1 MQRKDKLTKLVR
13 GLIVILGA
21 TATGKTSLS
30 IKLAQALNAPILSA
44 DSRQVYRHFNIGTS
58 KPSLAE
64 QQGIPHHL
72 IDIAEPDTTLTLA
85 EYQEQAQSLIS
96 EFHDQG
102 ITPILV
108 GGTGL
113 YIKSIVCGMKIPR
126 VAPNLE
132 LRSQLLAL
140 GQNQA
145 HKMLLQVDPNIKIH
159 PNDRFR
165 TIRALEVF
173 YVTGKTLTEQQSQS
187 PPSYP
192 IVQIGINTPENH
204 REIIGDRIE
213 QMIKLGWLEEIQS
226 IQDRYGKNL
235 ALLKTLGYA
244 EMSDYLAGNTD
255 LDTAKELTATHTM
268 QFAKHQRTWFRSN
281 QNISWINRGD
291 RLDEGL
297 LNLIHRKLQQKNQ
310 KKSGDRL
317 DEGLLNL
324 IHDRENR

>member
-1 MQRKDKLTKLVR
+1 LTKLVR
-13 GLIVILGA
+13 GLIVVLGA

-30 IKLAQALNAPILSA
+30 IKLAETLNAPILSA

-58 KPSLAE
+58 KPSLIE
-64 QQGIPHHL
+64 QQDIPHHL
-72 IDIAEPDTTLTLA
+72 IDIAEPNTTLTLA

-140 GQNQA
+140 GQNQC
-145 HKMLLQVDPNIKIH
+145 HKVLLQVDPDTRIH
-159 PNDRFR
+159 ANDRFR

-173 YVTGKTLTEQQSQS
+173 YVTGKTLSEQQSQS

-204 REIIGDRIE
+204 REIIGDRLE
-213 QMIKLGWLEEIQS
+213 QMIELGWLEEIQS
-226 IQDRYGKNL
+226 IQDQYGKNL

-244 EMSDYLAGNTD
+244 EMSDYLAGKTN
-255 LDTAKELTATHTM
+255 LGTAKDLTTTHTL
-268 QFAKHQRTWFRSN
+268 QFAKHQRTWFRGDR
-281 QNISWINRGD
+281 NINWINR
-291 RLDEGL
+291 DESL
-297 LNLIHRKLQQKNQ
+297 EN
-310 KKSGDRL
+310 
-317 DEGLLNL
+317 LLNL
-324 IHDRENR
+324 IHDREDR